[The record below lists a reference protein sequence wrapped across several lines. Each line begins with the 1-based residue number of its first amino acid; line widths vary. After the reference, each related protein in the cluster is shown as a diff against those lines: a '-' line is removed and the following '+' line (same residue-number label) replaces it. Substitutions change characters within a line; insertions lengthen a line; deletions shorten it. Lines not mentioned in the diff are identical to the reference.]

1 MNQNEGRAVKISGER
16 ELADLVAGAQGP
28 LIVRGGGTRGIRTA
42 GDPVDLSGLSGI
54 VLHEPEALTLV
65 ARAGTPLAEVKA
77 LLAGAGQRL
86 AFEPPD
92 WRGLLG
98 TIGAPTIGGVIAA
111 NLSGPRRVQAG
122 AARDALLGVRFVDG
136 TGAVIRNGGRVMK
149 NVTGYDLV
157 KLLAGSWG
165 TLGILTE
172 VALKVLPAPEAEA
185 TLILS
190 ALAPDRAV
198 AAMAAALGSPW
209 EVSGAARLTDG
220 RVALRLEGFA
230 HSVAYRAGR
239 LANRL
244 AGFGAAGQV
253 AAADSAALWQGVRD
267 VAAFHG
273 QAGDVWRLSLVP
285 SEAPAVMA
293 RLGGEVLMDWGG
305 GLLWALLPEGTDAR
319 ARAAPCRGHATL
331 IRAAEQTRARLP
343 RFEPEAPAIAA
354 LSRGLRARFDP
365 RGILN
370 PGLMG

>member
-1 MNQNEGRAVKISGER
+1 MNHNEGGIVKVSGDE
-16 ELADLVAGAQGP
+16 ELADLVAGAPGP
-28 LIVRGGGTRGIRTA
+28 LIVCGGGTRGVQTA

-54 VLHEPEALTLV
+54 VLYEPEALTLV
-65 ARAGTPLAEVKA
+65 VRAGTRLAEVEA

-86 AFEPPD
+86 AFEPAD

-98 TIGAPTIGGVIAA
+98 TTGAPTIGGAIAA
-111 NLSGPRRVQAG
+111 NISGPRRVQAG

-185 TLILS
+185 TLVLPALS
-190 ALAPDRAV
+190 PDRAV

-230 HSVAYRAGR
+230 ASVAYRAGR
-239 LANRL
+239 LADRL
-244 AGFGAAGQV
+244 AGLGVANQMTGAG
-253 AAADSAALWQGVRD
+253 SAALWRDVRD

-273 QAGDVWRLSLVP
+273 RVGDVWRFSLVS

-293 RLGGEVLMDWGG
+293 RLGGEGLMDWGG
-305 GLLWALLPEGTDAR
+305 GLLWALLPPGTDAR
-319 ARAAPCRGHATL
+319 ALAAPCRGHAML
-331 IRAAEQTRARLP
+331 IRAGAETRARLP
-343 RFEPEAPAIAA
+343 RFEPEAPAVAA